1 MTLLAVDIRANVG
14 TFAFD
19 ARFTTPAAGIT
30 AVFGRSGSGKTTL
43 INALAG
49 LLRPKSGRIA
59 LDGVTLFDSETGI
72 HVPPERRRVGYV
84 FQDAR
89 LFPHLTARSNLLY
102 GAGRLPPADR
112 RTRFD
117 HVVGLLGIESLL
129 QRRPRQL
136 SGGERQRVAI
146 GRALLSAPRLLLMD
160 EPLASLDAERKAEI
174 LPYVERLR
182 AEEHVPIVY
191 VSHAMGEIVRLA
203 DSLVLLADGH
213 VVASGAAVDLMN
225 RVDLDPV
232 LGAFEAGTLLEGR
245 IDGYDDAHGLLHL
258 KVPGGTLRLPGRPLA
273 NGTRVR
279 LKIRARDVALA
290 LAVPRD
296 TSVLNILSGRVREVA
311 ADQSS
316 QVNVL
321 IEPLDAPEAPPL
333 RARVTSLSAEQLGL
347 RPGLA
352 VHALIKAVALD
363 RDPSAGRHGS
373 ALAFGTA
380 AIDDLREEP

>member
-1 MTLLAVDIRANVG
+1 MTLLAVDIRGAVG

-19 ARFTTPAAGIT
+19 ARFAAPAVGIT

-49 LLRPKSGRIA
+49 LVRPQSGRIR
-59 LDGVTLFDSETGI
+59 LDGTTLFDAETGI

-89 LFPHLTARSNLLY
+89 LFPHLTARGNLLY
-102 GAGRLPPADR
+102 GAGRLPAADR
-112 RTRFD
+112 RKRFD
-117 HVVGLLGIESLL
+117 HVVGLLGVESLL

-182 AEEHVPIVY
+182 DEERVPIVY
-191 VSHAMGEIVRLA
+191 VSHAVGEIVRLA
-203 DSLVLLADGH
+203 DSLVLIADGH
-213 VVASGAAVDLMN
+213 VVASGSAVDLMN

-232 LGAFEAGTLLEGR
+232 LGAFEAGTLLDGR
-245 IDGYDDAHGLLHL
+245 VEGYDNVHGLLHL
-258 KVPGGTLRLPGRPLA
+258 TVPGGTLRLPGGLLPV
-273 NGTRVR
+273 GTRIR

-290 LAVPRD
+290 LTVPHD
-296 TSVLNILSGRVREVA
+296 TSVLNILSGRVRQVS
-311 ADQSS
+311 ADRSP

-321 IEPLDAPEAPPL
+321 VDPLDAPGAPPL

-363 RDPSAGRHGS
+363 RDTLAGRQGK

-380 AIDDLREEP
+380 AIDDLREAP

>member
-1 MTLLAVDIRANVG
+1 MTQLAVDIRANVG
-14 TFAFD
+14 TFAFG

-49 LLRPKSGRIA
+49 LLRPKSGRIT
-59 LDGVTLFDSETGI
+59 LDGATLFDSATGI
-72 HVPPERRRVGYV
+72 HLPPERRRVGYV

-89 LFPHLTARSNLLY
+89 LFPHLTARGNLLY

-112 RTRFD
+112 RARFD

-182 AEEHVPIVY
+182 DDERVPIVY

-213 VVASGAAVDLMN
+213 VVASGSAVALMN

-232 LGAFEAGTLLEGR
+232 LGAFEAGTLMEGR
-245 IDGYDDAHGLLHL
+245 IDGYDEAHGLLHL
-258 KVPGGTLRLPGRPLA
+258 SVPGGTLRLPGGPLA
-273 NGTRVR
+273 IGTRVR
-279 LKIRARDVALA
+279 LKIHARDVALA
-290 LAVPRD
+290 LTIPSD

-311 ADQSS
+311 ADRTS

-363 RDPSAGRHGS
+363 RDPLPGRQGG